1 MKKTLLVIVAAI
13 MLISLS
19 ACSAKPELGSEN
31 NLTDTAENR
40 FLNYDFSAVSSPVK
54 LNETAVPVKTELP
67 SGYRFAE
74 YNEEPQSM
82 DDIMR
87 MVTQVDII
95 TITGIE
101 SFQSLTGDSDLDSM
115 IGEKAGTAS
124 VITVTVFEAQ
134 VLYSLAGEIEDGQ
147 SIKIYYPAGDWGVE
161 LAEGKD
167 YLVTLSEWGDSY
179 KLTRDMNSVF
189 DIDENFVITSQSSM
203 TFPAKFNGL
212 SLADASYLLCNN
224 FETDVSD
231 GEPVII
237 ESNEIPKE
245 LSKIILK
252 KSAKLSGKTL
262 GIIDKGNQT
271 ALAVIFVTTN

>member
-1 MKKTLLVIVAAI
+1 MKKTLLAIVAAM

-19 ACSAKPELGSEN
+19 ACSTKPELVLES
-31 NLTDTAENR
+31 NLTDTAKNR
-40 FLNYDFSAVSSPVK
+40 FLSYDFSAVSSPVK

-67 SGYRFAE
+67 LGYQFAE
-74 YNEEPQSM
+74 YNEPQSM

-95 TITGIE
+95 TIIGIE
-101 SFQSLTGDSDLDSM
+101 SFQGLTGDSDLDSM
-115 IGEKAGTAS
+115 IAEKAGTAS
-124 VITVTVFEAQ
+124 IITGTVFEAQ
-134 VLYSLAGEIEDGQ
+134 VLYPLAGGIEEGQ

-161 LAEGKD
+161 LVEGKN

-224 FETDVSD
+224 FDADVSR
-231 GEPVII
+231 GE
-237 ESNEIPKE
+237 
-245 LSKIILK
+245 L
-252 KSAKLSGKTL
+252 
-262 GIIDKGNQT
+262 Q
-271 ALAVIFVTTN
+271 

>member
-1 MKKTLLVIVAAI
+1 MQKVLVIFSVM

-19 ACSAKPELGSEN
+19 ACSAKPESVFEN

-40 FLNYDFSAVSSPVK
+40 FLNYDFNAISSPVK

-67 SGYRFAE
+67 EGYRFAE
-74 YNEEPQSM
+74 YNEPKNM
-82 DDIMR
+82 HDIMR

-101 SFQSLTGDSDLDSM
+101 SFRILTGDSDLDSM
-115 IGEKAGTAS
+115 IAEKSGTAS
-124 VITVTVFEAQ
+124 IITGTVFEAQ
-134 VLYSLAGEIEDGQ
+134 VLYPLSGVIEAGQ

-161 LAEGKD
+161 LVEGKN
-167 YLVTLSEWGDSY
+167 YLVTLSEWNDSY
-179 KLTRDMNSVF
+179 KLTRNMNSVF

-224 FETDVSD
+224 FDTDVPR
-231 GEPVII
+231 ENI
-237 ESNEIPKE
+237 
-245 LSKIILK
+245 
-252 KSAKLSGKTL
+252 
-262 GIIDKGNQT
+262 
-271 ALAVIFVTTN
+271 